1 MLLVKSA
8 LMQQQSASS
17 QQSLA
22 DDEICTSCHAMPYCS
37 CGAKPTCT
45 FLCSLY
51 LHVQA
56 DALCYIAGIGR
67 GLLGVVGLP
76 LSGALGLVGAVTNGL
91 ASSAGLVP
99 AHALRRPGR
108 TQGVC

>member
-1 MLLVKSA
+1 MGL
-8 LMQQQSASS
+8 
-17 QQSLA
+17 
-22 DDEICTSCHAMPYCS
+22 T
-37 CGAKPTCT
+37 PTCT
-45 FLCSLY
+45 FLHSAY

-56 DALCYIAGIGR
+56 EALCYVEGVGR

-99 AHALRRPGR
+99 AHAMRRPGR
-108 TQGVC
+108 TQGMC

>member
-1 MLLVKSA
+1 MH
-8 LMQQQSASS
+8 
-17 QQSLA
+17 
-22 DDEICTSCHAMPYCS
+22 T
-37 CGAKPTCT
+37 
-45 FLCSLY
+45 LCSPY

-56 DALCYIAGIGR
+56 EALSHTAGVGR

-99 AHALRRPGR
+99 AHAVRRPGR
-108 TQGVC
+108 TQGVYADNCSAYGLVTCWPSCETCNMSFDEAEVLA